1 MNRVREH
8 LAAKSLIAQSIN
20 DIWDELDVIALDE
33 SEVIAMSGIS
43 DTQTP
48 GNLGQIQ
55 EAFISNGTGPMNS
68 LGKTVRQSNDFA
80 RNRLNIHDL
89 MAVRILAC
97 LASTVREDDVNF
109 RELSVSAKSVLEHTG
124 GSNYKVLKMSCS
136 KLLGCILEKK
146 LNDRGGFQK
155 YTLFSTI
162 GYKDGVIFARFHPDL
177 RSFFLGLKSHF
188 TKYDLKEFLKLP
200 SIYSQ
205 KLFEYLKSWDDCIE
219 RIEDIEM
226 ICIILDVPESFRSN
240 FKDFRRRVLDKAH
253 EDISKL
259 TSLRYEWEAIKKGT
273 GKTSPV
279 TAIRFIFSPDGQSE
293 SQKAEKEARNKDIR
307 NIRNKLFL
315 ESMKCFENRQI
326 CETPGKTGK
335 CAACFKGRGLELPE
349 FLLELL
355 PEYE

>member
-1 MNRVREH
+1 
-8 LAAKSLIAQSIN
+8 
-20 DIWDELDVIALDE
+20 VIA
-33 SEVIAMSGIS
+33 VSGVS
-43 DTQTP
+43 DAKNT
-48 GNLGQIQ
+48 GYLGQIQ
-55 EAFISNGTGPMNS
+55 EAFILNGAGPANS
-68 LGKTVRQSNDFA
+68 LGKTVRQSNDFG

-97 LASTVREDDVNF
+97 LASTVREDDMNF
-109 RELSVSAKSVLEHTG
+109 RELSVPAKSVLELTG
-124 GSNYKVLKMSCS
+124 GSDYKVLKTSCT
-136 KLLGCILEKK
+136 KLLSCILEKK

-177 RSFFLGLKSHF
+177 RPFFLGLKSHF

-205 KLFEYLKSWDDCIE
+205 KLFEYLKSWDDCTE

-226 ICIILDVPESFRSN
+226 ICVILGVPESFRCN

-253 EDISKL
+253 QDISGL
-259 TSLRYEWEAIKKGT
+259 TSLRYKWEAIKQGT

-279 TAIRFIFSPDGQSE
+279 TAIRFIFSPEEQNERQG
-293 SQKAEKEARNKDIR
+293 AEKEARNKAIR
-307 NIRNKLFL
+307 DERNRLFL
-315 ESMKCFENRQI
+315 ESMKCLENRQS
-326 CETPGKTGK
+326 CEAPEKTRK
-335 CAACFKGRGLELPE
+335 CAACFKARGLELPE
-349 FLLELL
+349 FLRDRL